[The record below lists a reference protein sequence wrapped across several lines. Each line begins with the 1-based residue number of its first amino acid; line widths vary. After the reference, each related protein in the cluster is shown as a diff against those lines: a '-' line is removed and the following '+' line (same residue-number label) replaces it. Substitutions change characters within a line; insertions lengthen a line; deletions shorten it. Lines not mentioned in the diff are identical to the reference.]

1 MEYAR
6 RSRAEVVAAAAA
18 MDRARAAGLP
28 DDALMVILAARRAW
42 WSQSGP
48 HPTGWPSDAELASA
62 VAHPAAR
69 LVDEFVI
76 AAIRRHL
83 AS

>member
-6 RSRAEVVAAAAA
+6 RTRAEVVAAAEA

-28 DDALMVILAARRAW
+28 DDLLMVILAARRAW
-42 WSQSGP
+42 WSESTAN
-48 HPTGWPSDAELASA
+48 PTGWPTDTELRSA

-69 LVDEFVI
+69 LVDEVVI

-83 AS
+83 AP

>member
-6 RSRAEVVAAAAA
+6 RTRAEVVAAAEA

-28 DDALMVILAARRAW
+28 DDLLMVILAARRAW
-42 WSQSGP
+42 WSEASP
-48 HPTGWPSDAELASA
+48 HPTGWPTDTELASA

-69 LVDEFVI
+69 LVDEVVI

-83 AS
+83 AP